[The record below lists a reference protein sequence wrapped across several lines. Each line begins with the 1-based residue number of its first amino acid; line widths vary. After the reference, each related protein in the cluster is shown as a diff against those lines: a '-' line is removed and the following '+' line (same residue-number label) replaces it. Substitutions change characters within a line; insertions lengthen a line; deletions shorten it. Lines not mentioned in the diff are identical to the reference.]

1 MATKT
6 SKLHTSFTGDDKQ
19 FQRTAGR
26 VMKSGTQMGAM
37 AGKLKGAFAAMGG
50 AMVLSGIVEKFDRIG
65 KVAKR
70 VGMTAEEVQRLAHA
84 SKLAG
89 TSFETLQA
97 ILTRLQRRIG
107 EALQNPA
114 SAAAQAF
121 NELGLS
127 ATALKDMGLKEQ
139 FFAVADAFKST
150 EGSVEGVA
158 SLMKLLDT
166 EARNLIPLF
175 QEGGTGIQDMM
186 SSATVASNAT
196 VKALEKVSDKLTEIN
211 NKFTATA
218 ANIFVGA
225 WDAFEKYANKVSV
238 GAMVVTEQIK
248 RDLGDPSA
256 LTPLE
261 VAATATAIMTGKR
274 LGTAGRELT
283 QEEKAT
289 QAEEKRRLKL
299 GEGLRAEMDQLQA
312 EIRSTGMRDLLT
324 ERSQKKIKEAFADP
338 SENPFAETLA
348 LLEEKWKPSELAKK
362 KKEAEQRNLSGQFS
376 EFMQTAGLGG
386 TGYLRKT
393 PEIVQLEKQTKI
405 SESMLQSL
413 NEFNSSMGILV
424 DNTVER

>member
-1 MATKT
+1 
-6 SKLHTSFTGDDKQ
+6 
-19 FQRTAGR
+19 
-26 VMKSGTQMGAM
+26 
-37 AGKLKGAFAAMGG
+37 
-50 AMVLSGIVEKFDRIG
+50 
-65 KVAKR
+65 
-70 VGMTAEEVQRLAHA
+70 
-84 SKLAG
+84 
-89 TSFETLQA
+89 
-97 ILTRLQRRIG
+97 
-107 EALQNPA
+107 LQNPA

-127 ATALKDMGLKEQ
+127 AAALKEMGLKEQ

-196 VKALEKVSDKLTEIN
+196 VKALEEVSDKLTEIN
-211 NKFTATA
+211 NKAASTF
-218 ANIFVGA
+218 ANIFVESHNVLVRAHTQVSAEILAITEGFKALFGFDHLSESDIKLGA
-225 WDAFEKYANKVSV
+225 YQVRT
-238 GAMVVTEQIK
+238 GIK
-248 RDLGDPSA
+248 GSIP
-256 LTPLE
+256 
-261 VAATATAIMTGKR
+261 
-274 LGTAGRELT
+274 GRELT
-283 QEEKAT
+283 PDEKAA

-312 EIRSTGMRDLLT
+312 EIRSTGIRDLLT

-362 KKEAEQRNLSGQFS
+362 KEEAEQRNLSGQFS

-413 NEFNSSMGILV
+413 NEFNASMGIV
-424 DNTVER
+424 ADNTVDR